1 MQYLC
6 WACHSWAGSCFRT
19 GDWKYYVV
27 VGGAFYVIMTLIID
41 GILNIIVA
49 KGCSPFFFDK
59 RQDLR
64 YELNVVWNKLILDL
78 TCEFVED

>member
-1 MQYLC
+1 
-6 WACHSWAGSCFRT
+6 
-19 GDWKYYVV
+19 
-27 VGGAFYVIMTLIID
+27 MTLIID

-49 KGCSPFFFDK
+49 KGCSPLFFDK